1 MKFTNK
7 QFIPGQTS
15 KRVEE
20 DHSERY
26 KFAAQFVKD
35 KNVLDIAC
43 GVGYGSK
50 FLKEAGAKSVDGVDI
65 SAEAI
70 EYAKE
75 NYSSDGINFI
85 VSDAIKYTPNKK
97 YDVIVSFTTIEQI
110 LYFKGFLKN
119 LYNLLN
125 PDGILIISTFN
136 KIITSP
142 HSIGL
147 PFNIKEFTI
156 KELSE
161 ELENSGF
168 TIIGLFGQRF
178 QRYFK
183 NRYLR
188 RIYKIIFKPDER
200 NSPVVSKIKSK
211 FEPRYFIIKAH
222 K

>member
-1 MKFTNK
+1 MKFTGQ

-20 DHSERY
+20 DHVERY
-26 KFAAQFVKD
+26 KFASQFVKN

-50 FLKEAGAKSVDGVDI
+50 MLKEAGALSVDGVDI
-65 SAEAI
+65 SEEAI
-70 EYAKE
+70 NYAKSKYE
-75 NYSSDGINFI
+75 GASFFI
-85 VSDAIKYTPNKK
+85 SDAVKYIPNKK

-110 LYFKGFLKN
+110 VDYRVFLGN

-125 PDGILIISTFN
+125 RGGILIISTFN
-136 KIITSP
+136 RIITSP
-142 HSIGL
+142 RLIGL
-147 PFNIKEFTI
+147 SFNIKEFTI
-156 KELSE
+156 KELKD
-161 ELENSGF
+161 ELEGCGF
-168 TIIGLFGQRF
+168 NVVGLFGQRF

-188 RIYKIIFKPDER
+188 RIYKIIFKPDEKS
-200 NSPVVSKIKSK
+200 SPVVSEIKSRL
-211 FEPRYFIIKAH
+211 EPRYFIIKAQ